1 MQIMARPWLW
11 YEPQNHKVYEWGG
24 GPYGNNDTSFLW
36 TFTPINNG
44 SVSWTLSP
52 APAVNG
58 LVLNRSI
65 FTAASAASDTTF
77 YSLGGVTN
85 LGETFVTPDV
95 AVQGLVEHDFA
106 ANTWLNLSSKPATQ
120 SGFLVSGGA
129 SYTIGFGEAGFLIF
143 LGGAIPSTQIYDFDG
158 TQQADMSLITLYDIH
173 SGKWYHQTATGTIPP
188 PRQFFCLVGS
198 SSVEGSYEM

>member
-1 MQIMARPWLW
+1 MQIMARPYLW
-11 YEPQNHKVYEWGG
+11 YDPQNHNVYEWGG
-24 GPYGNNDTSFLW
+24 GPYGSNDTSFLW
-36 TFTPINNG
+36 TFTPITNG
-44 SVSWTLSP
+44 SVSWTQSP
-52 APAVNG
+52 APAGTG

-65 FTAASAASDTTF
+65 SSAASTASDTTF
-77 YSLGGVTN
+77 YSLGGN
-85 LGETFVTPDV
+85 LAEPFVSPYV

-143 LGGAIPSTQIYDFDG
+143 LGGVIPSTQIFDFNG

-188 PRQFFCLVGS
+188 PRQLFCLVGS
-198 SSVEGSYEM
+198 SSVEGSFEM